1 MMYELHRD
9 HGPRHCFTLRQKPS
23 LDARLTDQQMF
34 KQLPLNDVWREAKLT
49 DVFFYL
55 LQNEKLAIPDSWLA
69 TIMDFK
75 KELEAFALWL
85 QSR

>member
-23 LDARLTDQQMF
+23 LDVRLTDQQMF
-34 KQLPLNDVWREAKLT
+34 KQLPVNDVWREAKLT